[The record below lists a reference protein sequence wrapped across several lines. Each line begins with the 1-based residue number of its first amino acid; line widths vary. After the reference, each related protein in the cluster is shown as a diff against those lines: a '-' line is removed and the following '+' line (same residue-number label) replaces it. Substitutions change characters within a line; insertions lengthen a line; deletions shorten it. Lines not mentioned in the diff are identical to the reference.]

1 MLNCIIVEDEQQSIE
16 LLSAM
21 LKEQFGDDVSVTASC
36 KTVETALTKIRERPP
51 DLLFLDVQIG
61 DQTGFDL
68 LQQVDY
74 KNIKIIFITAYEK
87 YAIQAFKFS
96 ATDYL
101 LKPISV
107 ADLHRAVSK
116 VLSQKYE
123 TDSYKKIETLLKN
136 IYNKDRRKLCI
147 PDMNGFNI
155 VEINDIIRCESNINY
170 TTIYVS
176 KGNPIT
182 VAKSLKEFEKM
193 LSDFNF
199 FRVHNSHLINLS
211 HVKGYNRTKGGFVQL
226 TNGEEIEVSVRRKDE
241 FIKKITQGVKLGI

>member
-21 LKEQFGDDVSVTASC
+21 LKEQFGDDVSVTSTC
-36 KTVETALTKIRERPP
+36 KTVETAIAKIRECTP

-74 KNIKIIFITAYEK
+74 KNMKIIFITAYEK

-107 ADLHRAVSK
+107 ADLHHAVSK
-116 VLSQKYE
+116 VLSLKYE

-136 IYNKDRRKLCI
+136 IYSKDRRKLCI

-170 TTIYVS
+170 TTIYVN

-193 LSDFNF
+193 LIDFNF

-211 HVKGYNRTKGGFVQL
+211 HVKGYNRAKGGFVQL
-226 TNGEEIEVSVRRKDE
+226 TNGEEIEVSVRRKEE
-241 FIKKITQGVKLGI
+241 FIKKIAQV

>member
-21 LKEQFGDDVSVTASC
+21 LKEQFGDDIRIAASC
-36 KTVETALTKIRERPP
+36 KTVETAIAKVREHAPE
-51 DLLFLDVQIG
+51 LLFLDVQIG

-68 LQQVDY
+68 LRQLDY
-74 KNIKIIFITAYEK
+74 KDIKVIFITAYEK

-101 LKPISV
+101 LKPVSA
-107 ADLHRAVSK
+107 ADLHHAVSK
-116 VLSQKYE
+116 VLSLKYE

-136 IYNKDRRKLCI
+136 IYQKDRQKLCI

-155 VEINDIIRCESNINY
+155 VEINDIIRCESKINY
-170 TTIYVS
+170 TTIYIH

-193 LSDFNF
+193 LGDFNF
-199 FRVHNSHLINLS
+199 FRIHNSHLVNLS
-211 HVKGYNRTKGGFVQL
+211 HIKSYNRTRGGFVQL
-226 TNGEEIEVSVRRKDE
+226 ANGEEIEVSVRRKDE
-241 FIKKITQGVKLGI
+241 FIKKITQV

>member
-21 LKEQFGDDVSVTASC
+21 LKDLFGNDVRITASC
-36 KTVETALTKIRERPP
+36 KTVETAITKIREHAPE
-51 DLLFLDVQIG
+51 LLFLDVQLG
-61 DQTGFDL
+61 GQSGFDL
-68 LQQVDY
+68 LQQIDY
-74 KNIKIIFITAYEK
+74 KNIKIIFTTAYEK

-96 ATDYL
+96 VTDYL
-101 LKPISV
+101 LKPISA
-107 ADLHRAVSK
+107 ADLHRAVLK
-116 VLSQKYE
+116 VLNLKYE

-136 IYNKDRRKLCI
+136 IYNKDKQKICI

-170 TTIYVS
+170 TTIYIS

-193 LSDFNF
+193 LSEFNF
-199 FRVHNSHLINLS
+199 FRIHNSHLINLT

-226 TNGEEIEVSVRRKDE
+226 ANGEEIEVSLRRKDE
-241 FIKKITQGVKLGI
+241 FIKKITQV

>member
-21 LKEQFGDDVSVTASC
+21 LKEQFGDDVRIAASC
-36 KTVETALTKIRERPP
+36 KTVETAIAKIREHPP
-51 DLLFLDVQIG
+51 ELLFLDVQISN
-61 DQTGFDL
+61 QTGFDL
-68 LQQVDY
+68 LQQIDY
-74 KNIKIIFITAYEK
+74 RDIKVIFATAYEK

-101 LKPISV
+101 LKPISA

-116 VLSQKYE
+116 VLNLKYE

-136 IYNKDRRKLCI
+136 IYNKDRQKLCI

-170 TTIYVS
+170 TTIYIS
-176 KGNPIT
+176 KGTPIT

-241 FIKKITQGVKLGI
+241 FIKKITQV